1 MTREEYVKKVKE
13 IMIKK
18 NPYGRFHQQ
27 NFTTYNNL
35 GEMAPINSA
44 ILNDMPS
51 EKIIL
56 SWDAY
61 QYLLAISEVTNETL
75 QEFPFFLYGKETSS
89 NQIEFNEFRSSS
101 KDRQNTSVS
110 FNQIMIESLQKKIAE
125 NIQNGLV
132 VCHGHSHPP
141 IGSFHQNF
149 SLGDFTSFME
159 MNGKSSF

>member
-1 MTREEYVKKVKE
+1 MTREEYVEKIKE

-18 NPYGRFHQQ
+18 NPYRRYHQE

-56 SWDAY
+56 SWDVY

-75 QEFPFFLYGKETSS
+75 Q
-89 NQIEFNEFRSSS
+89 
-101 KDRQNTSVS
+101 
-110 FNQIMIESLQKKIAE
+110 
-125 NIQNGLV
+125 
-132 VCHGHSHPP
+132 
-141 IGSFHQNF
+141 
-149 SLGDFTSFME
+149 
-159 MNGKSSF
+159 

>member
-1 MTREEYVKKVKE
+1 
-13 IMIKK
+13 
-18 NPYGRFHQQ
+18 
-27 NFTTYNNL
+27 
-35 GEMAPINSA
+35 
-44 ILNDMPS
+44 MPS

-56 SWDAY
+56 SWDVY

-89 NQIEFNEFRSSS
+89 NQIEFNELITSS
-101 KDRQNTSVS
+101 KDRQNISAS

>member
-1 MTREEYVKKVKE
+1 
-13 IMIKK
+13 
-18 NPYGRFHQQ
+18 
-27 NFTTYNNL
+27 
-35 GEMAPINSA
+35 MAPINSA

-61 QYLLAISEVTNETL
+61 QHLLAISEVTNETL

-89 NQIEFNEFRSSS
+89 NQIEFNELITSS